1 MGEDAFRLPMQTVA
15 AVLLACLWMRWRG
28 MPEIS
33 WGAFSALFVVRASVE
48 GTVGEASARM
58 LGALLGVVLGVSLVL
73 LADVWGVSEIWS
85 IVAGVGAAAVLSIR
99 WPMLSYSLVT
109 VTILTVTPNGDIL
122 GGAIDKGLAI
132 GVGSASGILA
142 AVAVLPLSAR
152 RSARLNQ
159 AASIEAYGD
168 MLMDWAAAFNEARQR
183 PRLHEWPGMARSHW
197 RARDMALQA
206 CSFPLDLVIS
216 RASVFRLHESIEGLW
231 GTAPL
236 MERAGSFTLSTHTCH
251 RLGPA
256 LHDVADALRQRI
268 GCMASALRS
277 EAYARPCPL
286 PDTALQALDE
296 AIEDALRCAECD
308 PAEKQA
314 IGVIR
319 WVWQEVAR
327 EVEGLAGYLLEDS
340 TGGGPQGDETPA

>member
-1 MGEDAFRLPMQTVA
+1 
-15 AVLLACLWMRWRG
+15 
-28 MPEIS
+28 MPEIA

-48 GTVGEASARM
+48 GTVGEASARI

-73 LADVWGVSEIWS
+73 LADVWEVSQTGT
-85 IVAGVGAAAVLSIR
+85 IVAGVGGAALLSMR

-109 VTILTVTPNGDIL
+109 VTILTVTPDGDIL

-132 GVGSASGILA
+132 AVGSASGILA

-168 MLMDWAAAFNEARQR
+168 MLIDWASAVTEARQR

-197 RARDMALQA
+197 RARDMASQA
-206 CSFPLDLVIS
+206 CSFPLDLLSS
-216 RASVFRLHESIEGLW
+216 RASVHHLHEHIERLW

-236 MERAGSFTLSTHTCH
+236 MERAGGFILSTRTCH

-256 LHDVADALRQRI
+256 LHEVAGALRQRI
-268 GCMASALRS
+268 GCAASALRG
-277 EAYARPCPL
+277 EAYARPCQR
-286 PDTALQALDE
+286 PDAALQALDE
-296 AIEDALRCAECD
+296 AIEEALRCPECE
-308 PAEKQA
+308 ASEKQA
-314 IGVIR
+314 IVVIH
-319 WVWQEVAR
+319 WAWQEVAR
-327 EVEGLAGYLLEDS
+327 EVEGLAGYLLED
-340 TGGGPQGDETPA
+340 GQGIGRKGK